1 MKHDGAKR
9 LHSGF
14 TTVELITVIV
24 VLGILAALGMPRLTA
39 RNVFDERGYFDQ
51 VRSALRYAQKTA
63 VAKRRE
69 VCVTLAAGSVALTYN
84 PAPGAVAGCGGFAAV
99 NLPGTTDPYALP
111 APAGVAIAP
120 PAVPVFKFNA
130 LGQPVTPAGVLLPA
144 QVVTV
149 TGTAAFAMTVA
160 ANTGYVF

>member
-1 MKHDGAKR
+1 M
-9 LHSGF
+9 
-14 TTVELITVIV
+14 
-24 VLGILAALGMPRLTA
+24 
-39 RNVFDERGYFDQ
+39 
-51 VRSALRYAQKTA
+51 
-63 VAKRRE
+63 AKRRE

-130 LGQPVTPAGVLLPA
+130 LGQPVTPDGLEHQRQAGRGHDSVRRQA
-144 QVVTV
+144 C
-149 TGTAAFAMTVA
+149 A
-160 ANTGYVF
+160 